1 MRDAAKCVDLSPHLR
16 CLTVSTSL
24 DISTP
29 EGLANHAESVSCY
42 LYEFGCNK
50 TLRGK
55 HSKSFLLYL
64 LAASWSKLHSCFCGL
79 SFIQQL
85 EKGITSN
92 TLVDHIEMIGFE
104 FGPRALPEELSAGDH
119 TLANFFS

>member
-1 MRDAAKCVDLSPHLR
+1 MRDAAKCVDLSPHLI

-92 TLVDHIEMIGFE
+92 TLVDHVEMIGFE